1 MLPTVRQAVRG
12 WRMGLWP
19 SFLLVVIVAPVV
31 TAVWESLADLR
42 KNPDRERP
50 PMGDGLGG
58 GPGGC

>member
-1 MLPTVRQAVRG
+1 
-12 WRMGLWP
+12 MGLWP